1 MPQTSSKSS
10 ADGSLHEEVELAQQL
25 EAEKTT
31 NVRWSVRVKEAEED
45 KERGAT
51 WADYSDDI
59 NKQLEAA
66 FQEQKA
72 SHVVVNYKDGH
83 PYVIWFEM
91 MVQLNLGTYQGR
103 PVRRVIATTSPGSS
117 TRPSTELAP

>member
-1 MPQTSSKSS
+1 M
-10 ADGSLHEEVELAQQL
+10 HEEVELAQQL

-72 SHVVVNYKDGH
+72 SHVVVTYKDGH

-103 PVRRVIATTSPGSS
+103 PVRRVITTTSPGSS
-117 TRPSTELAP
+117 TRASTELAS